1 MRRSPPPAFGSAGRV
16 VPRAGLSRQAV
27 TEVALTVVDAGGPSG
42 FDRLT
47 LASVAASAGVAVP
60 SLYKHVSSLGD
71 LRRLVGIASI
81 AELTQVLASAT
92 IGRSGPEALR
102 SAADAVRAY
111 ARAHPG
117 RYAATQVA
125 ADLGNADDVE
135 LARAGAETIAV
146 LAAALRGFDLPEAST
161 VDAIRMLRSAVHGF
175 VVLELGGGFGLPDD
189 LDRTFDLLVDGVIA
203 GIAALAV
210 GADAGVRSPSGT

>member
-1 MRRSPPPAFGSAGRV
+1 V
-16 VPRAGLSRQAV
+16 V
-27 TEVALTVVDAGGPSG
+27 TEVALALIDAGGPSG

-47 LASVAASAGVAVP
+47 LAAVAGSAGVAVP
-60 SLYKHVSSLGD
+60 SLYKHVSSLD
-71 LRRLVGIASI
+71 QLRRLVGVASI
-81 AELTQVLASAT
+81 DELTRVLAAAT
-92 IGRSGPEALR
+92 IGRSGAEALR

-111 ARAHPG
+111 AHAHPG

-125 ADLGNADDVE
+125 ADLGDAHDAALAESAAD
-135 LARAGAETIAV
+135 TIAV
-146 LAAALRGFDLPEAST
+146 LAAALRGFELPEAST

-189 LDRTFDLLVDGVIA
+189 LDRSFRLLVDGVIA

-210 GADAGVRSPSGT
+210 PADA